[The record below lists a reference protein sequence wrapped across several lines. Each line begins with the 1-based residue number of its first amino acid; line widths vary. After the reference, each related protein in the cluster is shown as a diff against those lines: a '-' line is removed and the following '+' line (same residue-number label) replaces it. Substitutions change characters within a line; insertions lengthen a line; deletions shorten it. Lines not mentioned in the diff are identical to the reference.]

1 MEQKLRFSQSEQ
13 LDLFIQK
20 SLDKFFFVEPWKK
33 LYDRTGKLHKDII
46 TDKSTI
52 PDLVIYNKAF
62 NKVDCYFDCKQKL
75 LINYPRK
82 RFQFKPKYKKEYN
95 PSSTYGDENEISFY
109 INKVPNELSKN
120 ELNKSLNKNKEKNKY
135 SEFTKEDKKGED
147 DDDNEPE
154 WANDNVEDYSNS
166 KIEFKAIPKSLE
178 EKIRQDFEFSKDKIP
193 NKNLDKIIKNNVNID
208 EFFNN
213 YDNNLNVISPIKYNK
228 NNDIYD
234 ELKEFMSKDSKNN
247 NANYRND
254 IQNNLYDK
262 NWKKNKLH
270 FNTFDN
276 QNKLKDIFNNERFV
290 NSTDENNPKNYNNY
304 NFNLNRIN
312 DIRLLNITNNE
323 NNNKI
328 LQLQNIYQK
337 YKMAQMYN
345 YINYLKALNNIIQQ
359 PNDIQYNNNLY
370 PQNQIPIF
378 NNQNNVGFND
388 IKYLNNYNFQNLENF
403 QNYNLNNSQFI
414 NQNIWN
420 NTPNSNL
427 YNNFNEFNDNNI
439 SKFNLIKHN
448 MNNMNDI
455 NDVNNINNINNI
467 NNRNKVLYVNNLN
480 NLIFKAQKFQN
491 NSNSLNFGRHQKLS
505 GNFNNIKYND
515 LNNNLNQIISDNRI
529 LYKNFDNVK
538 YYNNNI
544 NNINNKTNIDN
555 NIINIPNN
563 LIDNREMIDEQIKLE
578 NDLKVND
585 QNKYEKDNIDLNP
598 VDYLENPMLILVKNI
613 KKKNWLVFNKEG
625 NVLHNYNSE
634 ELYYFLDEKNK
645 GNSLEEF
652 TINDYDTD
660 IMFPTEFIYNYL
672 KKYYSK

>member
-62 NKVDCYFDCKQKL
+62 NKVDCYFECKKKL

-135 SEFTKEDKKGED
+135 SEFTNEDKKGED

-193 NKNLDKIIKNNVNID
+193 NKNLDKITKNNVNID

-270 FNTFDN
+270 FNIFDN

-290 NSTDENNPKNYNNY
+290 NSTDENNPKYYNNF

-378 NNQNNVGFND
+378 NNRNNVRFND

-439 SKFNLIKHN
+439 SKYNLIKHN

-455 NDVNNINNINNI
+455 NDVNNINNI

-555 NIINIPNN
+555 NIINFPNN

-598 VDYLENPMLILVKNI
+598 ADYLENPMLILVKNI

>member
-52 PDLVIYNKAF
+52 PDLIIYNKAF
-62 NKVDCYFDCKQKL
+62 NKVDCYFDCKKKL

-193 NKNLDKIIKNNVNID
+193 NKNLDKITKNNVNID

-247 NANYRND
+247 NTNYRND

-270 FNTFDN
+270 FNIFDN

-290 NSTDENNPKNYNNY
+290 NSTDENNPKYYNNF

-378 NNQNNVGFND
+378 NNRNNVRFND

-448 MNNMNDI
+448 MNNMNDL
-455 NDVNNINNINNI
+455 NDINNINNI

-491 NSNSLNFGRHQKLS
+491 NSNSLNFGTHQKLS

>member
-62 NKVDCYFDCKQKL
+62 NKVDCYFDCKKKL

-193 NKNLDKIIKNNVNID
+193 NKNLDKITKNNVNID

-270 FNTFDN
+270 FNIFDN
-276 QNKLKDIFNNERFV
+276 QNKLKNIFNNERFV

-439 SKFNLIKHN
+439 SKYNLIKHN

-455 NDVNNINNINNI
+455 NDVNNINNI

>member
-1 MEQKLRFSQSEQ
+1 MEQKLRFIQSEQ

-62 NKVDCYFDCKQKL
+62 NKVDCYFDCKKKL

-109 INKVPNELSKN
+109 INKVPNVLLKN

-193 NKNLDKIIKNNVNID
+193 NKNLDKITKNNVNID

-270 FNTFDN
+270 FNIFDN
-276 QNKLKDIFNNERFV
+276 QNKLKNIFNNERFV

-427 YNNFNEFNDNNI
+427 
-439 SKFNLIKHN
+439 
-448 MNNMNDI
+448 
-455 NDVNNINNINNI
+455 
-467 NNRNKVLYVNNLN
+467 
-480 NLIFKAQKFQN
+480 
-491 NSNSLNFGRHQKLS
+491 
-505 GNFNNIKYND
+505 
-515 LNNNLNQIISDNRI
+515 
-529 LYKNFDNVK
+529 
-538 YYNNNI
+538 
-544 NNINNKTNIDN
+544 
-555 NIINIPNN
+555 
-563 LIDNREMIDEQIKLE
+563 
-578 NDLKVND
+578 
-585 QNKYEKDNIDLNP
+585 
-598 VDYLENPMLILVKNI
+598 
-613 KKKNWLVFNKEG
+613 
-625 NVLHNYNSE
+625 
-634 ELYYFLDEKNK
+634 
-645 GNSLEEF
+645 
-652 TINDYDTD
+652 
-660 IMFPTEFIYNYL
+660 
-672 KKYYSK
+672 

>member
-33 LYDRTGKLHKDII
+33 LYDRTGKLHKDVI

-62 NKVDCYFDCKQKL
+62 NKVDCYFDCKKKL

-135 SEFTKEDKKGED
+135 SEITNEDKNGED
-147 DDDNEPE
+147 DNDNEPE

-270 FNTFDN
+270 FNIFDN
-276 QNKLKDIFNNERFV
+276 QNKLKNIFNNERFV

-378 NNQNNVGFND
+378 NNQNNVRFND

-448 MNNMNDI
+448 MNNMNDL
-455 NDVNNINNINNI
+455 NDINNINNI

-578 NDLKVND
+578 NDLKVNN

>member
-62 NKVDCYFDCKQKL
+62 NKVDCYFDCKKKL

-193 NKNLDKIIKNNVNID
+193 NKNLDKITKNNVNID

-270 FNTFDN
+270 FNIFDN
-276 QNKLKDIFNNERFV
+276 QNKLKNIFNNERFV

-448 MNNMNDI
+448 MNNMNDL
-455 NDVNNINNINNI
+455 NDINNINNI

>member
-33 LYDRTGKLHKDII
+33 LYDRTGKLHKDVI

-52 PDLVIYNKAF
+52 PDLIIYNKAF
-62 NKVDCYFDCKQKL
+62 NKVDCYFDCKKKL

-120 ELNKSLNKNKEKNKY
+120 ELNKSLNINKEKNKY

-193 NKNLDKIIKNNVNID
+193 NKNLDKITKNNVNID

-270 FNTFDN
+270 FNIFDN
-276 QNKLKDIFNNERFV
+276 QNKLKNIFNNERFV

-448 MNNMNDI
+448 MNNMNDL
-455 NDVNNINNINNI
+455 NDINNINNI

>member
-62 NKVDCYFDCKQKL
+62 NKVDCYFDCKKKL

-193 NKNLDKIIKNNVNID
+193 NKNLDKITKNNVNID

-270 FNTFDN
+270 FNIFDN
-276 QNKLKDIFNNERFV
+276 QNKLKNIFNNERFV

-378 NNQNNVGFND
+378 NNQNNVRFND

-448 MNNMNDI
+448 MNNMNDL
-455 NDVNNINNINNI
+455 NDINNINNI

>member
-62 NKVDCYFDCKQKL
+62 NKVDCYFDCKKKL

-135 SEFTKEDKKGED
+135 SEITNEDKNGED
-147 DDDNEPE
+147 DYDNEPE

-193 NKNLDKIIKNNVNID
+193 NKNLDKITKNNVNID

-270 FNTFDN
+270 FNIFDN
-276 QNKLKDIFNNERFV
+276 QNKLKNIFNNERFV

-378 NNQNNVGFND
+378 NNQNNVRFND

-439 SKFNLIKHN
+439 SKYNLIKHN

-563 LIDNREMIDEQIKLE
+563 LIDNREMIDEQKKLE

-598 VDYLENPMLILVKNI
+598 ADYLENPMLILVKNI